1 MMKKEV
7 IKFFVQPN
15 SSITKIDGLSNGMIR
30 VKINSQPQK
39 GKANKYLIEFLSKKL
54 DIPKSKIKIIRGEF
68 SKIKDIE
75 IEGIKKDLILQKLLD
90 LKLNNTSYR

>member
-1 MMKKEV
+1 MTKKEV

-54 DIPKSKIKIIRGEF
+54 DIPKSNIKIIRGEF

-75 IEGIKKDLILQKLLD
+75 IKDIKKDLILQKLL
-90 LKLNNTSYR
+90 NF